1 MSGRRPAR
9 DLRPALAGLVAAALF
24 AGGASAGPNSGLL
37 DACLSASESRDA
49 DAGCLYQ
56 VYEACLAET
65 GDDSTYGMST
75 CLQVEYQDWDR
86 VLNDLWPA
94 VRDDATA
101 ADARDPDQTGANLDS
116 LMRAQ
121 RAWIAFRD
129 AECANTYQRFSDG
142 TIRGIVAGYCQ
153 IDMTAAR
160 VINFRTWLLNGG

>member
-1 MSGRRPAR
+1 MSGRRPHRA
-9 DLRPALAGLVAAALF
+9 LRQTLAGLVATAF
-24 AGGASAGPNSGLL
+24 SAGAASAAPYSGLL
-37 DACLSASESRDA
+37 DACLLASENRDA

-86 VLNDLWPA
+86 VLNDLWPTIRA
-94 VRDDATA
+94 DAIA
-101 ADARDPDQTGANLDS
+101 SDARDPGQTGANLDS

-129 AECANTYQRFSDG
+129 AECANTYQRFSEG

-153 IDMTAAR
+153 VDMTAAR
-160 VINFRTWLLNGG
+160 VIDFRTWLLSGG